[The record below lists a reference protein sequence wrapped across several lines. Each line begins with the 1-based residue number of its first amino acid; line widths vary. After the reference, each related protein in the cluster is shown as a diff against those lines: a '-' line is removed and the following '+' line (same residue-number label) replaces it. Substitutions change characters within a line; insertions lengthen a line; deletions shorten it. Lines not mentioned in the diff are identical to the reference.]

1 MKNFEKQIRHFYV
14 EENAEKY
21 ISHYNAAPQHIKDFL
36 DADPEIETWWF
47 YSCRNGHQKEV
58 HHYVAYIRGDKMA
71 RYDTTSGK
79 WVLKKYNKAQAKQ

>member
-14 EENAEKY
+14 EENAKKY

-58 HHYVAYIRGDKMA
+58 HHYVAYIRGEKMA
-71 RYDTTSGK
+71 RYDMTSEK
-79 WVLKKYNKAQAKQ
+79 WALKKHNKAQTK